1 MGQLKNLEEPILEFQ
16 ALTLSGLDMQ
26 FLESQQKLI
35 NDMSSQQ
42 LAKEPTLQP
51 ADIENH
57 AKQVAIA
64 EIQAADIENHAKQV
78 ALAEMTP
85 LQDKMTERITAQTEE
100 IERLK
105 RITNM
110 DAVWQSFAHVE
121 SLIKGLH
128 ARLDKLDCP
137 KGNGRTGG
145 S

>member
-1 MGQLKNLEEPILEFQ
+1 MG
-16 ALTLSGLDMQ
+16 
-26 FLESQQKLI
+26 
-35 NDMSSQQ
+35 
-42 LAKEPTLQP
+42 
-51 ADIENH
+51 
-57 AKQVAIA
+57 
-64 EIQAADIENHAKQV
+64 NHAKQV

-85 LQDKMTERITAQTEE
+85 LQDKMTERIRAQNEE

-145 S
+145 STQRSQSCRPASADRRKNSEPQPKPHPTSSST

>member
-1 MGQLKNLEEPILEFQ
+1 
-16 ALTLSGLDMQ
+16 
-26 FLESQQKLI
+26 
-35 NDMSSQQ
+35 MSSQQ
-42 LAKEPTLQP
+42 LVKEPTLQP

-57 AKQVAIA
+57 AKQVALA
-64 EIQAADIENHAKQV
+64 EIQAADIENHAKQA

-85 LQDKMTERITAQTEE
+85 LQDKMTERITAQNEE

-137 KGNGRTGG
+137 KDNGRTGG
-145 S
+145 STQ